1 MTDQRLITID
11 IVAGRTLYSRTV
23 YTEYLP
29 TTEDLNFYYRE
40 LCGLTDAIVTSTIV
54 DVPPDFNQALVA
66 FSEAIPTR
74 FPNHDITA
82 TLEDA
87 AKIENYHN
95 YIKQLS
101 EMEKSRAVL
110 QVHIKTA
117 ATVPCGVPIAD
128 PPAASTIKKRP
139 RTHRHA
145 WVREILQSLE
155 SEMVVGDELVA
166 LENDDLIPHAW
177 ILTPVLGSVREERGS
192 RILVDAVKGKHW
204 ECLLGSSL
212 FPDFVVSRRISTHN
226 WLFQHASADALLR
239 ATLDFYIA
247 SQNATLVG
255 GLSGWIPIADK
266 EFTLLINTFK
276 KIKVNEQVLTS
287 HTDPHHIYNVLNSI
301 ELRCLASKTT
311 NTDICP
317 LDTHMFRKYIHYVAQ
332 GMNMPPEKYQNLE
345 GVSQVLRRW
354 ERSEFGFRGD
364 IDPIIPAWSKMWKL
378 VMAGKPTVERVALFL
393 ATLDAWNPMEGNLLS
408 KDQCDTIAEQ
418 WISIFIANET
428 VPAVGKYEI
437 ALIAYDETRR
447 WCLQYL
453 PAAIFEKVFK
463 VDRVIRDTYVKLGF
477 NVKKSHILRI
487 VMGLQ
492 LRNPSKKTVYE
503 GKVVDKTPDIPDPPM
518 WVEHPYV
525 PKKVPKPTAMGKIR
539 GRPPHA
545 GSIAEKARAG
555 LIMNMMSGNPKSEE
569 STDSASSG
577 SSLNGSRDIPSA
589 VAGENELIMN
599 LGSI

>member
-1 MTDQRLITID
+1 MTDRRLITID

-23 YTEYLP
+23 YTEYVP
-29 TTEDLNFYYRE
+29 TTEDLNFYYRD
-40 LCGLTDAIVTSTIV
+40 LCGLTDAIITSTIV

-66 FSEAIPTR
+66 FSETIPTR

-117 ATVPCGVPIAD
+117 ATVPGGVPIAES
-128 PPAASTIKKRP
+128 PATSNIKKRP

-155 SEMVVGDELVA
+155 SDEIVGDELVA
-166 LENDDLIPHAW
+166 VENDDLIPHAW
-177 ILTPVLGSVREERGS
+177 ILTPVLRSIRDKRGS
-192 RILVDAVKGKHW
+192 RILVDTVKGKHW

-226 WLFQHASADALLR
+226 WLFQHSSADNLLR

-247 SQNATLVG
+247 SQNAALVG

-287 HTDPHHIYNVLNSI
+287 HMDPHHIYNVLNSI
-301 ELRCLASKTT
+301 ELRCLTSKTT
-311 NTDICP
+311 NADIHP
-317 LDTHMFRKYIHYVAQ
+317 LDIHMFRKYIHYVAQ
-332 GMNMPPEKYQNLE
+332 GMNMSPEKYQNLE

-364 IDPIIPAWSKMWKL
+364 VDPIIPAWSKMWNL
-378 VMAGKPTVERVALFL
+378 IMAGKPTVERVALFL
-393 ATLDAWNPMEGNLLS
+393 ATLDAWNPMEGNILS

-428 VPAVGKYEI
+428 VPAEGKYEI
-437 ALIAYDETRR
+437 ALIVYDETRR

-453 PAAIFEKVFK
+453 PVTVFEKVFK
-463 VDRVIRDTYVKLGF
+463 VDRVMRDVYVKSGF

-487 VMGLQ
+487 VMGLK

-525 PKKVPKPTAMGKIR
+525 PKSVPKPTAMGKIR

-555 LIMNMMSGNPKSEE
+555 LIVNMMSGAPKSEE

-577 SSLNGSRDIPSA
+577 SSLNGTGTPA